1 MRFPESVRGRIRE
14 FKNREFVWELKQ
26 ERFLKAAVSR
36 GFHLQELPLYL
47 LNM

>member
-1 MRFPESVRGRIRE
+1 MRFPESVRGRLRE

-26 ERFLKAAVSR
+26 GFLNAAVSR
-36 GFHLQELPLYL
+36 GFHLQEFPLYL